1 MTTETE
7 GQEQVSVSTVYCLPS
22 VQQRDPGTGIISPC
36 PQLLAEPAAAH
47 CEWEH
52 EAQVLLQL
60 CSTQPPPLDTG
71 PASRGEAEKQP
82 TVQCLGAVSNER

>member
-1 MTTETE
+1 MSPQCPAVTLAL
-7 GQEQVSVSTVYCLPS
+7 VS
-22 VQQRDPGTGIISPC
+22 GIISPC
-36 PQLLAEPAAAH
+36 PQLLAGPAAAH

-71 PASRGEAEKQP
+71 PASLREAEKHQP
-82 TVQCLGAVSNER
+82 TVQCLGAVSNE